1 MAGRSAACTSGG
13 GRGRSAKQT
22 TAQAVACTSEAA
34 PPRIAVAALLQLAQ
48 WCQAR
53 HTTQQG
59 GTPCPTT
66 PGHVCP
72 PVSDGDHT
80 AATPDAALGSAR
92 TSTTTATV
100 PGAQSAG
107 GSAS

>member
-13 GRGRSAKQT
+13 GRGRFTKQT

-80 AATPDAALGSAR
+80 AAALDPALGAAPLGP
-92 TSTTTATV
+92 TTGPV
-100 PGAQSAG
+100 PGAQSA
-107 GSAS
+107 